1 MKPTKSTLIAALA
14 LGAAISMNAKP
25 ARPGNRTITQPDGS
39 TLTIHTVGNAFCHYT
54 LTDDNKLLVSDNHK
68 YCYATINADGTLAS
82 TGMQAHDS
90 AARPAA
96 EADVAVDISATASV
110 TNPTLTTRRR
120 ANAQTGVGRY
130 AEDFPTEGTIHGLLI
145 LVEFTDESF
154 KDDSFYPTSAKEYFT
169 NMMRQDGFSE
179 LNGTGSAKD
188 YFNDVSM
195 NKFNL
200 DCDVVGPYTVSKGY
214 AYYGENNSNGYDK
227 YAYQMVTEACKLAD
241 ADVDFS
247 KYDNDGDGY
256 CDFVYVI
263 YAGIGASDGS
273 DENANRIWAHS
284 DYLSSHT
291 KRTTKLDGVI
301 IDKYACSNE
310 WENGQPDGVGTFVH
324 EFSHVMGLPDL
335 YYTGSG
341 TFLTCTPGDYDILD
355 IGCYNND
362 SRTPPSFSAYERN
375 AMGWIDLKELA
386 DAENVTLQN
395 IADSNEACIIKTTTD
410 TEFYLLENRQQTG
423 WDTYIPNTGMLIWH
437 IDGTQSVYKN
447 NTVNNTKSHQYVDL
461 VEANGR
467 AVNTSSTIT
476 KGWPWPG
483 TSGKTEFTSTTSPAL
498 KDWSGNAIDVP
509 ITEIT
514 ETTDG
519 LVTFKVNG
527 GAAGVNDITVDT
539 DDEQTEYYNLQGI
552 RVLNPQHG
560 IFIVRNGKSAS
571 VKKL

>member
-1 MKPTKSTLIAALA
+1 
-14 LGAAISMNAKP
+14 
-25 ARPGNRTITQPDGS
+25 
-39 TLTIHTVGNAFCHYT
+39 
-54 LTDDNKLLVSDNHK
+54 
-68 YCYATINADGTLAS
+68 
-82 TGMQAHDS
+82 
-90 AARPAA
+90 
-96 EADVAVDISATASV
+96 
-110 TNPTLTTRRR
+110 
-120 ANAQTGVGRY
+120 
-130 AEDFPTEGTIHGLLI
+130 
-145 LVEFTDESF
+145 
-154 KDDSFYPTSAKEYFT
+154 
-169 NMMRQDGFSE
+169 
-179 LNGTGSAKD
+179 
-188 YFNDVSM
+188 
-195 NKFNL
+195 
-200 DCDVVGPYTVSKGY
+200 
-214 AYYGENNSNGYDK
+214 
-227 YAYQMVTEACKLAD
+227 
-241 ADVDFS
+241 
-247 KYDNDGDGY
+247 
-256 CDFVYVI
+256 
-263 YAGIGASDGS
+263 
-273 DENANRIWAHS
+273 
-284 DYLSSHT
+284 
-291 KRTTKLDGVI
+291 
-301 IDKYACSNE
+301 
-310 WENGQPDGVGTFVH
+310 
-324 EFSHVMGLPDL
+324 MGLPDL